1 MFEEWTP
8 VTLAKLSLLVMFI
21 PAGLTVFAVITSIL
35 LSLFL
40 EFTCIKKDSAL
51 GIQLDKAGG
60 SIFYIAFL
68 SVIVMNVT
76 AVGLF
81 ISGGWA
87 VLNYLASLVS

>member
-35 LSLFL
+35 MASFT
-40 EFTCIKKDSAL
+40 EFTGIKKESAI
-51 GIQLDKAGG
+51 GIKLDKAGG

-87 VLNYLASLVS
+87 VLNYLASLFS